1 MQCLCISFV
10 KCYTHLQFLVYLFLL
25 DGELLCTFSVNNSQQ
40 KTVTSVLSAA
50 GVTQLLWPDELQL

>member
-1 MQCLCISFV
+1 MLYSFAISCVFV
-10 KCYTHLQFLVYLFLL
+10 LL
-25 DGELLCTFSVNNSQQ
+25 DGELLCTFSVNHSQQ